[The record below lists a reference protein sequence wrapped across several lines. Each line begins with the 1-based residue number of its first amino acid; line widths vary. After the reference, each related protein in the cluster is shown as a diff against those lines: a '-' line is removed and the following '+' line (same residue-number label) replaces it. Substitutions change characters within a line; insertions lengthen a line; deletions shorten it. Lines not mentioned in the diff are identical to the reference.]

1 MNKCFCDMCGKEVK
15 SRKSLRWQY
24 VRLFFEDDKDVYL
37 DLCLDCYEKLKILLK
52 NNINKKNIAYIRRI

>member
-1 MNKCFCDMCGKEVK
+1 MCGKEIK
-15 SRKSLRWQY
+15 SRKSLHWQY

-52 NNINKKNIAYIRRI
+52 NNINKKRIIPEKNL